1 MTNELDRYTLV
12 WNQRSADFSFGGD
25 TTATSVPS
33 LKVYLIVI
41 LQLTTLSL
49 LFSLSS
55 SAAQVLPAMLPV
67 KPVVASVVE
76 TSVPLIEVK
85 APVAI
90 DSKVKD
96 KEPISNSKNAKRFVE
111 DYFKDTPILAN
122 IARCESRYRQYDTD
136 GNVLRGIVNSL
147 DVGVMQINEKYH
159 LETAKKLGY
168 NIYTIEGNTAYAK
181 YIYDREGAKP
191 WMSSSPCWAKY
202 TEKEIAQ
209 K

>member
-1 MTNELDRYTLV
+1 MCWFFIWGRY
-12 WNQRSADFSFGGD
+12 NGNC
-25 TTATSVPS
+25 VPS

-55 SAAQVLPAMLPV
+55 SSLAVLPAVLPTT
-67 KPVVASVVE
+67 PVAVE
-76 TSVPLIEVK
+76 ETVTVS
-85 APVAI
+85 APVTI
-90 DSKVKD
+90 DQVEKDYGSISDSKNVKRYIED
-96 KEPISNSKNAKRFVE
+96 RFAN
-111 DYFKDTPILAN
+111 TPILIS
-122 IARCESRYRQYDTD
+122 IARCESQNRQYDKN
-136 GNVLRGIVNSL
+136 GKVLRGIQNNL

-159 LETAKKLGY
+159 LEESKRLGF

-181 YIYDREGAKP
+181 YLYDKQGAKP

-202 TEKEIAQ
+202 TQKEIAQ